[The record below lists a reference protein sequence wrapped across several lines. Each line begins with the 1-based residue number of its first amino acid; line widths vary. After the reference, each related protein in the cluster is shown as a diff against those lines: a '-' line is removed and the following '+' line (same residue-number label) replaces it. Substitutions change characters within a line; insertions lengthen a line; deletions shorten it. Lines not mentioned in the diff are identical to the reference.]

1 VHFSERIQLLALAI
15 LVVVASCDSTQ
26 SATGFTRQRVV
37 EGFESARIAVGA
49 CLRAAHLDHVVVSV
63 SIQGNGSL
71 DAVRVLG
78 MQSSPARDCIEEAV
92 RAASFSKFDG
102 PPQEVAFQYRL

>member
-1 VHFSERIQLLALAI
+1 LSLAI
-15 LVVVASCDSTQ
+15 LVVVASCNSTQ
-26 SATGFTRQRVV
+26 GATGLTREQVV
-37 EGFESARIAVGA
+37 AGFQSARIAVGA

-63 SIQGNGSL
+63 SIQGDGSL

-78 MQSSPARDCIEEAV
+78 VQPSPARNCIEEAV

-102 PPQEVAFQYRL
+102 PPQDVAFQYRL